1 MASKAARAARKYE
14 TKRQELAFSKTPEA
28 RKLRKTMADKWAKRE
43 QQPGN
48 FHRPNGRQVMPAWN
62 DAR

>member
-1 MASKAARAARKYE
+1 MASKAARKARQYE
-14 TKRQELAFSKTPEA
+14 TKRQSLAFSKQPEA
-28 RKLRKTMADKWAKRE
+28 RKARQAMASTWQKRE

-48 FHRPNGRQVMPAWN
+48 FHRPNGRHVMPAWN

>member
-1 MASKAARAARKYE
+1 MASKAARKARQYE
-14 TKRQELAFSKTPEA
+14 NKRQVLAFSKTPEA
-28 RKLRKTMADKWAKRE
+28 RKLRKALADKWHNRE
-43 QQPGN
+43 PQPGN